1 MFEILENKAPENAEH
16 ISEERLQKIK
26 TSVLSQVLRDKP
38 DKEERPMK
46 KITTFKALLVAAAV
60 MTTGAVS
67 VIGASAEINRTD
79 PAVTVPPAQVEEV
92 TPTASAPKETTEV
105 PETPEIPETPAEPE
119 KPESYTDSEAYKFV
133 ERTVNLRYRVDV
145 VNNLSSRGKPEISN
159 LTSSETEINGYKVTV
174 IKYEMDGKKKKMIR
188 QSNDDMEL
196 IEIKE
201 DGTRVYKTFSGIITS
216 ERSANGEYK
225 GQGYFCEEYSDV

>member
-67 VIGASAEINRTD
+67 IIGASAEMNRTASG
-79 PAVTVPPAQVEEV
+79 PIAPPAQIDDA
-92 TPTASAPKETTEV
+92 TPAASAPAETPETPKTAEV
-105 PETPEIPETPAEPE
+105 PEMPETPEAPADTDTT
-119 KPESYTDSEAYKFV
+119 ESSYKQDIENAIENAINGMKVTITKYEA
-133 ERTVNLRYRVDV
+133 D
-145 VNNLSSRGKPEISN
+145 GKPMKSITQKAS
-159 LTSSETEINGYKVTV
+159 
-174 IKYEMDGKKKKMIR
+174 
-188 QSNDDMEL
+188 DMEL
-196 IEIKE
+196 IDIKA
-201 DGTRVYKTFSGIITS
+201 DGTHVYKTWSGGTLKVW
-216 ERSANGEYK
+216 SADGNYNNVNCGCSAFY
-225 GQGYFCEEYSDV
+225 YDF